1 MHFSLTHCHF
11 PYITFTP
18 FLSFFLI
25 SPFVLFIF
33 LLIFSSFFFLLFFYI
48 FLSFSSLLTGIDNVE
63 TFFGTAPVIWN
74 RLFTAMANL
83 IPQAALK
90 NVDLMNKF
98 ALFSLP
104 MVRLV
109 DMLVGCTNGMR
120 YAACVCVCVC
130 ICVCISV
137 CLCACVCVFMCIY
150 MCVYVYT
157 CLSLTICFIH
167 DIIGIRVDVT
177 LKNGEKA
184 LGLLTHA
191 SLEKRYVNHSSSHSF
206 SL

>member
-1 MHFSLTHCHF
+1 M
-11 PYITFTP
+11 
-18 FLSFFLI
+18 
-25 SPFVLFIF
+25 
-33 LLIFSSFFFLLFFYI
+33 
-48 FLSFSSLLTGIDNVE
+48 TGIDNVE

-120 YAACVCVCVC
+120 YAACVCVCVFAFVSVLVFV
-130 ICVCISV
+130 CVHVSV
-137 CLCACVCVFMCIY
+137 CLCVYICVFMCIH
-150 MCVYVYT
+150 V
-157 CLSLTICFIH
+157 
-167 DIIGIRVDVT
+167 
-177 LKNGEKA
+177 
-184 LGLLTHA
+184 
-191 SLEKRYVNHSSSHSF
+191 
-206 SL
+206 